1 MVEHLFVVA
10 TYHKKLERRTDLRQ
24 AFDVLHMVGVA
35 HAAAHQ
41 QDGFLI
47 RVNAELCRRVLAG
60 QLFVEFRV
68 HRNAERQDAVLRN
81 AALHTAV
88 GEQFTRGDDVLH
100 ARHILPVR
108 VERVVGNNADGL
120 DIGEFFALFQLIDH
134 LCGKNVRTDDNIG
147 HMVRNDLGKL
157 GRTECVDDIDNARRR
172 VKIACA
178 VVLGQLV
185 DQTVQRL
192 HVLGGEQIALV
203 DGGFDQVADIGV
215 NIQRV
220 NFRALGFQH
229 VADGLCGGMVTET
242 GGDG

>member
-1 MVEHLFVVA
+1 M
-10 TYHKKLERRTDLRQ
+10 
-24 AFDVLHMVGVA
+24 
-35 HAAAHQ
+35 
-41 QDGFLI
+41 
-47 RVNAELCRRVLAG
+47 
-60 QLFVEFRV
+60 
-68 HRNAERQDAVLRN
+68 
-81 AALHTAV
+81 
-88 GEQFTRGDDVLH
+88 
-100 ARHILPVR
+100 
-108 VERVVGNNADGL
+108 
-120 DIGEFFALFQLIDH
+120 
-134 LCGKNVRTDDNIG
+134 RTDDNIG

-192 HVLGGEQIALV
+192 HVFGGEQIALV

-215 NIQRV
+215 NIQCV